1 MKKFKPIVLLWVALS
16 ATAPALCHEDVVSV
30 HELEDFMIE
39 NYPVTTAGYVNV
51 TTFPPSVEHIE
62 NNRVRFTFES
72 NVSAGGGNVS
82 YHGVVSS
89 IEGELAR
96 SRNVLLFKKIYDIDI
111 DASNVNYEFQPSVER
126 ALHMML
132 ITHYVSDPILRIVND
147 IDHKRFIP
155 GFRLRTVKVAHY
167 ED

>member
-1 MKKFKPIVLLWVALS
+1 MKQATVIILLLS
-16 ATAPALCHEDVVSV
+16 IIGISVPGYCHEDVVSV
-30 HELEDFMIE
+30 HELEDFMVE
-39 NYPVTTAGYVNV
+39 NYPVTSTGYVNV

-62 NNRVRFTFES
+62 DNRVRFTFES
-72 NVSAGGGNVS
+72 NVVAGGGNAA
-82 YHGVVSS
+82 YRGVVSS

-96 SRNVLLFKKIYDIDI
+96 SQNFLLFKKVYDIDI

-132 ITHYVSDPILRIVND
+132 IAHYVSDPILKIVND
-147 IDHKRFIP
+147 IDNKRFIP
-155 GFRLRTVKVAHY
+155 GFRLKTVRVAHY